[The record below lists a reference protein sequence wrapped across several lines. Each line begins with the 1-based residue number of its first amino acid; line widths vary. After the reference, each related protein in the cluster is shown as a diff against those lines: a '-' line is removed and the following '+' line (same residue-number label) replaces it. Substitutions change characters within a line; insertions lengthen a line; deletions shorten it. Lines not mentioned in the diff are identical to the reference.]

1 MWLILEIWRYIVFI
15 VWIYIADDLKG
26 HYGDIMG
33 TIASQITSLLIVY
46 STFYSDADPRKHQ
59 SSVSLVFEQGIHRW
73 PVNFP
78 HKGPVTRKNVSIWW
92 RHHGQS
98 AMLPAFKTISYSPE
112 IRGCFLYIGSDHV
125 IKTSVNEIMHIMSTG
140 TLFQMK
146 LHFVGIFV
154 YNHKPVIS
162 KIISGIH
169 IVSISCEIALRWM
182 LCKTSLMIRWYWHHG
197 TKPLPEPMF
206 YDAIWHHQVTTS

>member
-1 MWLILEIWRYIVFI
+1 MTYIR
-15 VWIYIADDLKG
+15 DLTV
-26 HYGDIMG
+26 HSFHCMDLYCWWSQG
-33 TIASQITSLLIVY
+33 TLRWHNGYDSLSNHQPLDCLLNLLFRCRSKKTSKLRVTGLWARN
-46 STFYSDADPRKHQ
+46 S
-59 SSVSLVFEQGIHRW
+59 
-73 PVNFP
+73 
-78 HKGPVTRKNVSIWW
+78 PVTGEFPAQRASNAENVSIWW

-169 IVSISCEIALRWM
+169 SVSISCEIALRWM